1 MAADPPIAPNAPPSD
16 YAIADLVNGV
26 PGAVW
31 RVAGLT
37 LLRSLII
44 APGLALMGM
53 RGQKLVTSSL
63 AASSTVSVSM
73 ALIYSVRKK
82 NGTRDA

>member
-1 MAADPPIAPNAPPSD
+1 MAADPLLTANAPPSD
-16 YAIADLVNGV
+16 YAIADMVNGV
-26 PGAVW
+26 PGAAW

-44 APGLALMGM
+44 APGLALVGV
-53 RGQKLVTSSL
+53 RGSKLVASSL
-63 AASSTVSVSM
+63 VASGSVSLGM
-73 ALIYSVRKK
+73 TLLYAIRKK

>member
-1 MAADPPIAPNAPPSD
+1 MAADSPLAPNAPPSD

-26 PGAVW
+26 PGAGW

-53 RGQKLVTSSL
+53 RGSKLVASSL
-63 AASSTVSVSM
+63 AASGTVSASM
-73 ALIYSVRKK
+73 TIMYAVRKK